1 MGIFCYNKSHTEEK
15 DCFFGKAAG
24 SPSEKGGLYCLHMY
38 IIAHISCVIKG
49 KICEKNG
56 RYGMRDLLKT
66 VFAKEKIEYFGVIP
80 FSACTCR
87 RPDVIERRGVSAE
100 KIQTAIIFLI
110 PYFVNDG
117 EGNVSFYARSRDYHV
132 YCEGLFSRIIPILE
146 KQYGERFLGFADK
159 SPIRENLAASM
170 AGLGVIG
177 DNFMLINEKYGS
189 FVFVAEIL
197 SVVPPET
204 LGFSGGTPAPSF
216 CSHCGACRSACPMT
230 KDGLEC
236 LSAVTQKKGL
246 LTTEEEAYL
255 KKYGYAWG
263 CDICQLACPM
273 TKAALTSGVQTPI
286 AFFHEDRIPL
296 LTKKRLS
303 DMDEEEFRRRAFSW
317 RGREPLLRN
326 LDIFEK

>member
-1 MGIFCYNKSHTEEK
+1 
-15 DCFFGKAAG
+15 
-24 SPSEKGGLYCLHMY
+24 
-38 IIAHISCVIKG
+38 
-49 KICEKNG
+49 
-56 RYGMRDLLKT
+56 
-66 VFAKEKIEYFGVIP
+66 
-80 FSACTCR
+80 
-87 RPDVIERRGVSAE
+87 
-100 KIQTAIIFLI
+100 
-110 PYFVNDG
+110 
-117 EGNVSFYARSRDYHV
+117 
-132 YCEGLFSRIIPILE
+132 
-146 KQYGERFLGFADK
+146 
-159 SPIRENLAASM
+159 
-170 AGLGVIG
+170 
-177 DNFMLINEKYGS
+177 
-189 FVFVAEIL
+189 
-197 SVVPPET
+197 
-204 LGFSGGTPAPSF
+204 
-216 CSHCGACRSACPMT
+216 MT

-286 AFFHEDRIPL
+286 AFFHEDRIPV